1 MARLPPSMRKRLY
14 SLPPQIAPKA
24 SIMDEEDEEAGGGGN
39 GNGGC
44 GDKDAR
50 RKSIKLKPLP
60 SAAPG
65 GARGYGAGEPSRLG
79 GGDAG
84 GGLVDIGEAG
94 AAAGSASGGSGCR
107 ISAKSSTNG
116 DCRRFKGSLSSLTSR
131 QPHDS
136 GEERRLIGSEG
147 EAASPG
153 EERSPPG
160 LSETE
165 QGPPASIPA
174 AGAAASSSSSPR
186 DAPPQPSA
194 FIKVEGGGGP
204 EGAGGGGEGEGGDQI
219 SADDEQRLDQA
230 GFMQRQFGAMLQ
242 PGVNKFSLRMFGS
255 QKAVEREQER
265 VKSAGFWI
273 IHPYSDF
280 RFYWDLTML
289 LLMVGNL
296 IIIPV
301 GITFFKDENTTP
313 WIVFNVVSDTF
324 FLIDLVLN
332 FRTGIVVEDN
342 TEIILDPQRIK
353 MKYLKSWFV
362 VDFISSIPVDY
373 IFLIVETRIDSEVYK
388 TARALRIVRFTKIL
402 SLLRLLRLSRLIR
415 YIHQWEEIFHMTYDL
430 ASAVVRIV
438 NLIGMMLLLC
448 HWDGCLQFLVPM
460 LQDFP
465 DDCWVSLNRMVNDSW
480 GKQYSYALFKA
491 MSHMLCIGYG
501 QQAPVGMSDVWLT
514 MLSMIVGATCYAMFI
529 GHATALIQSLD
540 SSRRQY
546 QEKYKQVEQYMSF
559 HKLPAEMRQRIHDYY
574 EHRYQGKMF
583 DEESILGELSEPLRE
598 EIINFNCRKLVAS
611 MPLFANAD
619 PNFVTSML
627 TKLRFEVFQPGDYI
641 IREGTIGKK
650 MYFIQHGVVSVLT
663 KGNKETK
670 LADGSYFGE
679 ICLLTHGRRTASV
692 RADTYCRLYSLSVD
706 NFNEVLE
713 EYPMMRRAFET
724 VALDRLDRIGKKN
737 SILLHK
743 VQHDLNSGV
752 FNYQENEII
761 QQIVQHD
768 REMAHCAHNIQAA
781 AAAASTP
788 TPVIWTPLIQA
799 PLQAAAA
806 TTSVAIA
813 LTHHPRLPTTT
824 FRPPVS
830 VLGSLGQAPNQ
841 TPRQLRR
848 LHSLVSSAGPS
859 IVGSPSSTPS
869 QQHTPGAET
878 LSSPSFQIQQLA
890 GFTASAGLG
899 QFHRASTGSPS
910 AGSAQQPLGSPSS
923 AVLSPLQQGAVESL
937 EGPAQ
942 QQATDNNLT
951 SGFGP
956 FQKAPASSPSAAT
969 ATFPQL
975 SSNLPGSPL
984 SHWQATCSNKPFQ
997 TGQSQPLSGTGALG
1011 GMNHFHLSPSSS
1023 LSQLAQ
1029 ASGGSLLALCQTQPS
1044 ALGPSTS
1051 PATVAQLH
1059 HERSPFASMSPLK
1072 QPTSAPPLY
1081 PPSGL
1086 SPPSQ
1091 SAAARTFQ
1099 CGPSGA
1105 MGSHGSLLMPQTSS
1119 PPLQALQRR
1128 STPPPPPPPVPP
1140 GRLTQDLKLISAS
1153 QPSLP
1158 HEVAQTL
1165 SQGSPHSSRESLSS
1179 FSSFSGGGGTR
1190 PLGKPYSFV
1199 PGQVTLPRQMSSGSL
1214 PQPTMY
1220 EASCAIPPSLT
1231 AAEGRKG
1238 SIGLTG
1244 EREPIP
1250 SKLPSNL

>member
-1 MARLPPSMRKRLY
+1 
-14 SLPPQIAPKA
+14 
-24 SIMDEEDEEAGGGGN
+24 
-39 GNGGC
+39 
-44 GDKDAR
+44 
-50 RKSIKLKPLP
+50 
-60 SAAPG
+60 
-65 GARGYGAGEPSRLG
+65 
-79 GGDAG
+79 
-84 GGLVDIGEAG
+84 
-94 AAAGSASGGSGCR
+94 
-107 ISAKSSTNG
+107 
-116 DCRRFKGSLSSLTSR
+116 
-131 QPHDS
+131 
-136 GEERRLIGSEG
+136 
-147 EAASPG
+147 
-153 EERSPPG
+153 
-160 LSETE
+160 
-165 QGPPASIPA
+165 
-174 AGAAASSSSSPR
+174 
-186 DAPPQPSA
+186 
-194 FIKVEGGGGP
+194 
-204 EGAGGGGEGEGGDQI
+204 
-219 SADDEQRLDQA
+219 
-230 GFMQRQFGAMLQ
+230 MQRQFGAMLQ

-265 VKSAGFWI
+265 VKTAGFWI

-313 WIVFNVVSDTF
+313 WIIFNVVSDTF
-324 FLIDLVLN
+324 FLVDLVLN

-559 HKLPAEMRQRIHDYY
+559 HKLPADMRQRIHDYY

-627 TKLRFEVFQPGDYI
+627 TKLRFEVFQPADYI

-679 ICLLTHGRRTASV
+679 ICLLTRGRRTASV

-781 AAAASTP
+781 AAAAAGSSP

-813 LTHHPRLPTTT
+813 LTHHPRLPTTI

-830 VLGSLGQAPNQ
+830 VLGSLGQQSNQ

-859 IVGSPSSTPS
+859 AVGSPSSTPS
-869 QQHTPGAET
+869 QLHTPGAET
-878 LSSPSFQIQQLA
+878 LSSSSFQIQQLA
-890 GFTASAGLG
+890 GFTAAAGLG
-899 QFHRASTGSPS
+899 QFHRASAGSPS
-910 AGSAQQPLGSPSS
+910 ASSSHQALGSPSS
-923 AVLSPLQQGAVESL
+923 AGLNPQEQAGPSNTPEGAARLQAS
-937 EGPAQ
+937 
-942 QQATDNNLT
+942 DSDSNLL

-956 FQKAPASSPSAAT
+956 FQKAPESSPSNS
-969 ATFPQL
+969 FIQP
-975 SSNLPGSPL
+975 SSNSPGSPL
-984 SHWQATCSNKPFQ
+984 GHLQAACRPPQ
-997 TGQSQPLSGTGALG
+997 VGQPQQLSGTGALG
-1011 GMNHFHLSPSSS
+1011 GTNPFPLPPSSSSPSSS

-1029 ASGGSLLALCQTQPS
+1029 AAGGSPSGLCQTPPS
-1044 ALGPSTS
+1044 ALGPC
-1051 PATVAQLH
+1051 AAQMH
-1059 HERSPFASMSPLK
+1059 HERSPFASLSPLK
-1072 QPTSAPPLY
+1072 QPGAAPCFY

-1091 SAAARTFQ
+1091 SPPARTFQ
-1099 CGPSGA
+1099 CGPSGSL
-1105 MGSHGSLLMPQTSS
+1105 GSHGSLLLPQTSS
-1119 PPLQALQRR
+1119 PP
-1128 STPPPPPPPVPP
+1128 PPVLLPRSMPPLLP

-1158 HEVAQTL
+1158 QEAAQTS
-1165 SQGSPHSSRESLSS
+1165 SQGSPHSSRESVSS
-1179 FSSFSGGGGTR
+1179 FSSFSGSGGGGTR

-1199 PGQVTLPRQMSSGSL
+1199 PGRVTLPRHMSSGSL
-1214 PQPTMY
+1214 PQPPAL
-1220 EASCAIPPSLT
+1220 EAGPNISPSLS

-1244 EREPIP
+1244 DREPIR